1 MLDTRLIAAAVLA
14 ALCLTLL
21 ALLVVGWRRKLN
33 QQADRYPAP
42 PAPSLTGRDTV
53 AAWDDIHYVA
63 TTPSDAPLER
73 IATKPYG
80 FRGRCSVQLLP
91 EGLVIGIA
99 GEVPFFI
106 SRESLDSLHA
116 GTATIDRAV
125 EPGGLSVLRWRPGPT
140 GDTVDSVFR
149 FVDER
154 ERSAF
159 HTQVNATLLT
169 AAL

>member
-1 MLDTRLIAAAVLA
+1 MLA
-14 ALCLTLL
+14 ALCLALLTLL
-21 ALLVVGWRRKLN
+21 VMGWRHKLK

-42 PAPSLTGRDTV
+42 SAPSFTARDTV

-63 TTPSDAPLER
+63 TTPSNAPLER

-80 FRGRCSVQLLP
+80 FRGRCHVQLLP

-106 SRESLDSLHA
+106 SRASLTGLYE

-125 EPGGLSVLRWRPGPT
+125 EPGGLSVLRWRPSPG

-154 ERSAF
+154 ERAAF
-159 HTQVNATLLT
+159 HTQVNTTLLT
-169 AAL
+169 SAQ